1 MQNTSYLN
9 KEWEIVNFTDC
20 SFGYTL
26 YNLEDMVF
34 RNPDVFL
41 ECLLIS
47 NMSLLLDVK

>member
-9 KEWEIVNFTDC
+9 KEWEIVN
-20 SFGYTL
+20 TL